1 MPTPTRLMVDIHC
14 HMIPGIDDG
23 AESLEVSLQ
32 MARMAVNDGIGTVIC
47 TPHQL
52 GNFKHN
58 SGEQIRQATQA
69 FQLALQQA
77 RIPLRVLPG
86 GDVRI
91 EEAMLDG
98 LHAGTVMSLA
108 DHRKHVLLEL
118 PHELYFP
125 LNPIL
130 QKLQSAAMVGILSH
144 PERNRGILRQP
155 ELLPKL
161 VDLGCLMQITAG
173 SLLGS
178 MGPACQE
185 LARSMLIDG
194 LVHFVASDAHGIK
207 SRRPLLNRA
216 FDEVARLTDEATAQD
231 LFVRYPACVAL
242 GKGVPAGRR
251 KIEAQPQRGWFG
263 RRKAG

>member
-23 AESLEVSLQ
+23 AESLQVSLE
-32 MARMAVNDGIGTVIC
+32 MARLAVNDGIGTIIC

-52 GNFKHN
+52 GNFQHN
-58 SGEQIRQATQA
+58 TGDVIRQATQQ
-69 FQLALQQA
+69 FQLALQEA

-91 EEAMLDG
+91 EEAMLGG
-98 LHAGTVMSLA
+98 LLSGSVMSLA

-125 LNPIL
+125 LEPVL
-130 QKLQSAAMVGILSH
+130 QKLKSARMVGILSH
-144 PERNRGILRQP
+144 PERNRGILQQP

-161 VDLGCLMQITAG
+161 VDIGCLMQITA
-173 SLLGS
+173 SSVLGS
-178 MGPACQE
+178 MGAACQE
-185 LARSMLIDG
+185 LSRWMLTEG
-194 LVHFVASDAHGIK
+194 LVHFVASDAHGVK

-216 FDEVARLTDEATAQD
+216 FDEVARLTDEVTAQD
-231 LFVRYPACVAL
+231 LFVRQPACVAL
-242 GKGVPAGRR
+242 GKYVSAARR
-251 KIEAQPQRGWFG
+251 LVKRQPERSWFG
-263 RRKAG
+263 WKKAA